1 MNKNVCKLVSASRCL
16 AGGFYSLIK
25 VTALAALVVSS
36 GLAYASEPD
45 KLQSQELAKPGTGL
59 VTQTLP
65 PAASQLPKLSTWEI
79 RLSDVTISRA
89 LKRWGEQA
97 GYQVVWSAPKDFPVA
112 ATASFTT
119 DFQTAVRSVVES
131 LAQTDSPVM
140 AVYYMN
146 NVLQIVRYT
155 GQAVDLK
162 GKN

>member
-1 MNKNVCKLVSASRCL
+1 MNKNICKLIRGSRCL
-16 AGGFYSLIK
+16 TGARFSIVK
-25 VTALAALVVSS
+25 VTALVTLAALS
-36 GLAYASEPD
+36 GLAHASEPD
-45 KLQSQELAKPGTGL
+45 KLRTQELTKPGAGL

-65 PAASQLPKLSTWEI
+65 PASPLPMLSTWEI

-119 DFQTAVRSVVES
+119 DFQTAVRGVVES

-155 GQAVDLK
+155 GQSADLK

>member
-1 MNKNVCKLVSASRCL
+1 VNKNVCKLNRGGGCL
-16 AGGFYSLIK
+16 LGEGSFLAK
-25 VTALAALVVSS
+25 VAALAALAVLS
-36 GLAYASEPD
+36 GLAHATEPG
-45 KLQSQELAKPGTGL
+45 KLQIQELTKPGAAP

-65 PAASQLPKLSTWEI
+65 TPSPLPKLSAWEI

-89 LKRWGEQA
+89 IKRGGDQA

-112 ATASFTT
+112 ATATFTT

>member
-45 KLQSQELAKPGTGL
+45 KLQSQELAKPGAGT

-65 PAASQLPKLSTWEI
+65 PASPLPKLSTWEI

>member
-1 MNKNVCKLVSASRCL
+1 MNKNVCKLVSGNRCL
-16 AGGFYSLIK
+16 AGGFYPLVK
-25 VTALAALVVSS
+25 RTALAALVVSS

-45 KLQSQELAKPGTGL
+45 KLQSQELAKPGAGL

-65 PAASQLPKLSTWEI
+65 PASPLPKLSTWEI

-112 ATASFTT
+112 ATASFAT